1 MRHLIERVLEL
12 SDEEQSKISPNE
24 LPPGQGSEEELRAL
38 LESLQPRI
46 RVYGAGGAGWDL
58 APERTGPEIC
68 TASGWM
74 EKGALLM
81 YAIETRDKAALIEM
95 YQVWSDHRPH
105 VQPVLQAVM
114 SKTRRAGMPNS
125 FRDHARPQMV

>member
-1 MRHLIERVLEL
+1 MLTVFTRHDF
-12 SDEEQSKISPNE
+12 SDAAYREQE
-24 LPPGQGSEEELRAL
+24 AL
-38 LESLQPRI
+38 LEESNNNAAD
-46 RVYGAGGAGWDL
+46 AGDAGWDL

-95 YQVWSDHRPH
+95 YEAWSDHRPH

-114 SKTRRAGMPNS
+114 SKTRRAGMPKS
-125 FRDHARPQMV
+125 F